1 MTSEQ
6 KFTGFIGTYTKGDSQ
21 GIYSFTFHADTG
33 KIEDIKVAA
42 TLDNPTYLAIS
53 THNQFLY
60 SVVQAGSSGGVAAF
74 ALNNS
79 NGELQLINKQTA
91 EGSPPC
97 HVSVDRKN
105 HYLLSGNYHKGLV
118 EAYTL
123 NKENSSINGEHSII
137 EHKGITEGQKPHTH
151 FAAFT
156 PDEKFITVVDLGID
170 QLLTY
175 KLINDQLMKVSQLDL
190 QPGSGPR
197 HLAFHPNGQYAYLL
211 TELSSEVIV
220 VKYDTGNGTFTQVQ
234 SISTIPT
241 QFTEN
246 NQCSAIHIS
255 SDGRF
260 VYAGNRGHNSIAVFR
275 VDQDTNKLFFVEHTS
290 SEGDWPRDFSLDPTE
305 TFLIGSNQTSS
316 NLVIYRRNAE
326 NGKLTL
332 LQNDISVPNP
342 VCIKFLNY

>member
-6 KFTGFIGTYTKGDSQ
+6 SFIGFIGTYTKGDSE
-21 GIYSFTFHADTG
+21 GIYSFIFHTDTG

-42 TLDNPTYLAIS
+42 KLDNPTYLAIS
-53 THNQFLY
+53 SDNQFLY
-60 SVVQAGSSGGVAAF
+60 SVAQEGSSGGVAAF
-74 ALNNS
+74 SLNDT

-97 HVSVDRKN
+97 HVSVDREN
-105 HYLLSGNYHKGLV
+105 RYLLSGNYHKGLV

-137 EHKGITEGQKPHTH
+137 EHKGTTEGQKPHTH

-156 PDEKFITVVDLGID
+156 PDEKYITVVDLGID

-175 KLINDQLMKVSQLDL
+175 KLINDQLMKVNQLDL

-197 HLAFHPNGQYAYLL
+197 HLVFHPNGQYAYVL

-220 VKYDTGNGTFTQVQ
+220 VKYNEENGTFTPVQ
-234 SISTIPT
+234 TITTIPT

-246 NQCSAIHIS
+246 NQCGAIHIS

-275 VDQDTNKLFFVEHTS
+275 VDQDTNKLTFVEHTS

-305 TFLIGSNQTSS
+305 KFIISSNQESS
-316 NLVIYRRNAE
+316 NLVIYRRNVE
-326 NGKLTL
+326 TGKLTL
-332 LQNDISVPNP
+332 IQNDISVPHP
-342 VCIKFLNY
+342 VCIKFLKY